1 MSLADYDRMHRSH
14 AWRVIAITTVCLGL
28 IAAGGCSRN
37 DTKALAPVLQKIVAG
52 RRPAS
57 VSSDTWGHVRKFY
70 EQRSGMVAWVTKR
83 NARAAAAATQLLDSA
98 PEYGLPADAYRG
110 LDLASALDAIDKAKT
125 KETDARRLTKLA
137 EFDVRLTSALM
148 TFAHDVALGR
158 TTPVHIEPR
167 WKMQRTA
174 PDFATTLNAA
184 IGGDLTKWI
193 HALEPSHPQ
202 YVSLRQALARMRS
215 GAAAADRSTEERI
228 RQISLNLDRWR
239 WMPDDLGD
247 RHILV
252 NLPAYQLFVY
262 ENGATPLTM
271 RVIVGEADN
280 THETPIF
287 SAHMT
292 TVTFSPYWNIPD
304 TIAEGEIAPAVA
316 RDPNYLARQNIDI
329 LRVTKSGATP
339 VDPSKIDWE
348 NPDELKEL
356 AFRQRPGTAN
366 ALGTVKFVLDDPY
379 AIYLH
384 DTPSDHLF
392 ARARRA
398 LSHGCV
404 RLDQPEALA
413 KYVLR
418 DQPAWDDGRIRAAM
432 QGGEEEPVKLTAP
445 IPVHLVYFTTWVDA
459 GGHVQFFP
467 DVYGYDRRQAVR

>member
-1 MSLADYDRMHRSH
+1 MVLAEYDRMRRSGG
-14 AWRVIAITTVCLGL
+14 WRFVAITTVCFGL
-28 IAAGGCSRN
+28 IGAQGCGRN
-37 DTKALAPVLQKIVAG
+37 ETKALAPVLQKILAG
-52 RRPAS
+52 KRPAS
-57 VSSDTWGHVRKFY
+57 VANDTWGHVRKFY
-70 EQRSGMVAWVTKR
+70 EQRSGTAAWVTKR
-83 NARAAAAATQLLDSA
+83 NAHSATAATQLLDSA

-110 LDLASALDAIDKAKT
+110 SELARALDAIGKAKAN
-125 KETDARRLTKLA
+125 ETDSQRLTQLA
-137 EFDVRLTSALM
+137 DLDVRVTAALM
-148 TFAHDVALGR
+148 TFAHDAALGR
-158 TTPVHIEPR
+158 TTPVRIEPR
-167 WKMQRTA
+167 WKMQRAA

-193 HALEPSHPQ
+193 RGLEPAHPQ
-202 YVSLRQALARMRS
+202 YVSLRQALARLQAN
-215 GAAAADRSTEERI
+215 AAAANRSSEERI

-239 WMPDDLGD
+239 WMPDDLGA

-262 ENGATPLTM
+262 ENGAMPLTM
-271 RVIVGEADN
+271 RVIVGEADG

-292 TVTFSPYWNIPD
+292 AVTFSPYWNIPD

-316 RDPNYLARQNIDI
+316 RDPNYLSRQNIEI
-329 LRVTKSGATP
+329 LRITKSGATP
-339 VDPSKIDWE
+339 VDPAAIDWE

-356 AFRQRPGTAN
+356 AFRQRPGTVN

-392 ARARRA
+392 ARPRRA

-413 KYVLR
+413 NYVLR
-418 DQPAWDDGRIRAAM
+418 DQPAWDEGRIRTAM
-432 QGGEEEPVKLTAP
+432 RGGEEEPVKLTAP

-459 GGHVQFFP
+459 GGQVQFFP
-467 DVYGYDRRQAVR
+467 DVYGYDRRQIAR